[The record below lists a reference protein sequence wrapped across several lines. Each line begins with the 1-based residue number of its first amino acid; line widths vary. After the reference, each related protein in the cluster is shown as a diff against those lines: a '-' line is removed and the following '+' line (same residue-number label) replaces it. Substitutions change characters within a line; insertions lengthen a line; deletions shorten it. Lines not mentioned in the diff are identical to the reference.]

1 MQISKESLDV
11 IFNEARTY
19 HGWLDTP
26 VNDTLLKQIYDLMKF
41 GPTSMNCSPSRIVF
55 IKSKEAK
62 ERLKPCLNTFNVEK
76 TMAAPVTAIIAY
88 DIHFYEK
95 MDILWPHADAV
106 SIFKGND
113 NLATETVLR
122 NGSLQGAYFMIA
134 ARSLGLDCG
143 PMSGFDATK
152 LDQEFFPEGTIKSN
166 FLCNLG
172 YGDPTTLYPRGPRLG
187 VDEVCEII

>member
-1 MQISKESLDV
+1 MQISKESLDI

-26 VNDTLLKQIYDLMKF
+26 VNDTLLKQIYDVMKF
-41 GPTSMNCSPSRIVF
+41 GPTSMNCCPARILF
-55 IKSKEAK
+55 IKYKEAK
-62 ERLKPCLNTFNVEK
+62 ERLKPCLAAFNVEK
-76 TMAAPVTAIIAY
+76 TMMAPVTAIIAY
-88 DIHFYEK
+88 DLHFYEK

-113 NLATETVLR
+113 TLATETVLR
-122 NGSLQGAYFMIA
+122 NSSLQGAYFMIA

-143 PMSGFDATK
+143 PMSGFNATK
-152 LDQEFFPEGTIKSN
+152 LDPEFFPEGTIKSN

-172 YGDPTTLYPRGPRLG
+172 YGDPTTLYPRGPRLEF
-187 VDEVCEII
+187 DDVCEIL

>member
-11 IFNEARTY
+11 IFNAARTY

-26 VNDTLLKQIYDLMKF
+26 VEDSLLKQVYDLMKF
-41 GPTSMNCSPSRIVF
+41 GPTSMNCGPARIVF

-62 ERLKPCLNTFNVEK
+62 ERLKPGLAAFTVEK
-76 TMAAPVTAIIAY
+76 TMAAPVTAIVAY
-88 DIHFYEK
+88 DLNFYEK
-95 MDILWPHADAV
+95 MDVLWPHADAV

-113 NLATETVLR
+113 KLVTETVLR

-143 PMSGFDATK
+143 PMSGFNATK

-172 YGDPTTLYPRGPRLG
+172 YGDPTTLYPRGARLAF
-187 VDEVCEII
+187 DDVCEIL

>member
-11 IFNEARTY
+11 IFNAARTY

-26 VNDTLLKQIYDLMKF
+26 VEDSLLKQVYDLMKF
-41 GPTSMNCSPSRIVF
+41 GPTSMNCGPARIVF

-62 ERLKPCLNTFNVEK
+62 ERLKPCLAAFNVEK
-76 TMAAPVTAIIAY
+76 TMAAPVTAIVAY
-88 DIHFYEK
+88 DLNFYEK
-95 MDILWPHADAV
+95 MDVLWPHADAV

-113 NLATETVLR
+113 KLVTETVLR

-143 PMSGFDATK
+143 PMSGFNATK

-172 YGDPTTLYPRGPRLG
+172 YGDPTTLYPRGARLAF
-187 VDEVCEII
+187 DDVCEIL